1 MVVNYLASFCLG
13 VVLYNFTNSFFAA
26 IPAAFLMFLIICRLR
41 SADITFLRILLYA
54 ICVVSGI
61 AYNFLYEMHIEKTY
75 RVYDDYETGC
85 KVTVKSE
92 PYFSGSYASFR
103 AKVLFDEVET
113 SAYVSISGDNQKYF
127 EQGDTLTLKKAVI
140 SPVKA
145 LNTGTNFNLKDY
157 SYSQKLYL
165 RVETETENIDKI
177 EKNSGFNQFFANL
190 RNSVN
195 KRLRYFFNGNIL
207 ALVTGMITGDTTSA
221 KESFDMIMSGMG
233 ITHVVVVSGSHF
245 AIVLLLLSRFL
256 QLFFIDRRA
265 MAPISVITAILLG
278 AFFGFSA
285 SVIRSATVVCVY
297 CICDIFNK
305 ERHTVFGAMFI
316 TLFGMLIYNPCVIND
331 VSLQLSFAS
340 VAGITLFSSKI
351 RAFLKFIPRYF
362 AEIISVSLAA
372 NIFTLPIIASCFGKV
387 SLLFLVGN
395 IIITPFVPFIM
406 YGGIVLCILS
416 TVWMKGAMILAL
428 PVQYFCSGLFKIF
441 ELIFSSVNSELKIF
455 PLSCSDLYMYF
466 AVILLIC
473 GFKRKAS
480 YIAAAVLIS
489 VLCVNCSFDVP
500 SYITKAYEFDKLN
513 FYDNGRTLIVLPG
526 GKSIFIDM
534 SNTVPGTRQIDN
546 NIVSVINEKSRGV
559 VDYYIIM
566 GKRQLDVL
574 HKIENK
580 IKIKNVMCA
589 EACKEEIPLSVDK
602 TKIVSKKTEVKI
614 KDLVLT
620 IVPDKDYNI
629 TRVDCNVHKKNI
641 GILRNAED
649 VQKDFNYIL
658 PTVYAHK
665 NIKNPDIKKCVFIKE
680 KDEQFAILKISPGKV
695 MIN

>member
-13 VVLYNFTNSFFAA
+13 VVLYNFTDSFFAV

-61 AYNFLYEMHIEKTY
+61 AYNFLYEIHIEKTY
-75 RVYDDYETGC
+75 VKYDNYETVC

-103 AKVLFDEVET
+103 AKVFFDDVEAL
-113 SAYVSISGDNQKYF
+113 AYVSISGDNQKYF
-127 EQGDTLTLKKAVI
+127 EQGDNLKLKKAVV
-140 SPVKA
+140 SSVKA
-145 LNTGTNFNLKDY
+145 LNNGTNFNLKDY

-165 RVETETENIDKI
+165 RVEAEAENIGKI
-177 EKNSGFNQFFANL
+177 EKSRGFNHFFINL

-195 KRLRYFFNGNIL
+195 KRLRYFFSGNIL

-256 QLFFIDRRA
+256 QMFLVERRT
-265 MAPISVITAILLG
+265 MAPISIITAIFLG

-285 SVIRSATVVCVY
+285 SVIRSAAVVCVY

-305 ERHTVFGAMFI
+305 ERHTAFGAMFI
-316 TLFGMLIYNPCVIND
+316 TLFGILLHNPCVIND

-340 VAGITLFSSKI
+340 VAGIALFSSKI
-351 RAFLKFIPRYF
+351 RAVIKFIPRYF
-362 AEIISVSLAA
+362 ADIISVSLAA
-372 NIFTLPIIASCFGKV
+372 NIFTLPIIAGCFGKV

-416 TVWMKGAMILAL
+416 TLWMKGAMMLAF

-441 ELIFSSVNSELKIF
+441 ELIFSSVNSEIKIF

-466 AVILLIC
+466 TVVLLIC
-473 GFKRKAS
+473 GFKRKSS
-480 YIAAAVLIS
+480 YIAAMVLIS
-489 VLCVNCSFDVP
+489 VLCVNCGIDVP

-546 NIVSVINEKSRGV
+546 NIAGVINEKSRGV

-580 IKIKNVMCA
+580 IKIRNVLCA
-589 EACKEEIPLSVDK
+589 EACKDEIPPWVEE
-602 TKIVSKKTEVKI
+602 TKIIRNKAEIKI
-614 KDLVLT
+614 ADLVLT

-629 TRVDCNVHKKNI
+629 TRVDCKVHGKNV

-665 NIKNPDIKKCVFIKE
+665 KIKNHDMLKRVFVKE
-680 KDEQFAILKISPGKV
+680 KDEQFAMLKICPGKV